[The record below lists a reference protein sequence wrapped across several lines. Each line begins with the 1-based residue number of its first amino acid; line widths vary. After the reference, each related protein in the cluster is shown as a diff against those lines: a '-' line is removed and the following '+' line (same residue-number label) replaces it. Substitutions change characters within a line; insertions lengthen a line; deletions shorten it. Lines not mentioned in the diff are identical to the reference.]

1 MIKLIQFISELR
13 LFRKGVFMT
22 NYVKAKEIVELMGV
36 SEGKA
41 YKIIR
46 QLNDELKAA
55 GYLTVAG
62 RVSRK
67 YFEERIYSY
76 DTGRRGA

>member
-1 MIKLIQFISELR
+1 
-13 LFRKGVFMT
+13 MT

-67 YFEERIYSY
+67 YFE
-76 DTGRRGA
+76 